1 MHGDVAVAQM
11 SERKH
16 LLAAGRASTSEG
28 VSSPTGRSI
37 GRCSA
42 DAMLGDRTSSSTNVV
57 RDQSDRG

>member
-1 MHGDVAVAQM
+1 MHGDVALAQM
-11 SERKH
+11 SEREH

-28 VSSPTGRSI
+28 VSIPIGRSV

-42 DAMLGDRTSSSTNVV
+42 DAMLGDRTSSSTDVV